1 MPTLRVYPSSV
12 LTAGPGFT
20 SAQLANVL
28 DNTTNY
34 ATYTGTVPVDG
45 VIGATLGFSM
55 TSLPDDALVSQI
67 TGTAIALTTSKNRM
81 AFQSVSLEDSD
92 GVLMDKTTL
101 KTLGT
106 GYTTCPVV
114 FYQAD
119 MAGLVVNTLKDPSL
133 RWTFL
138 FRSLYGS
145 ASSTTRWQ
153 KAYLDVV
160 YTTLTYPKVDDH
172 MLTMHSV

>member
-28 DNTTNY
+28 NNTTNY
-34 ATYTGTVPVDG
+34 ATYTGTVPVGG
-45 VIGATLGFSM
+45 VIGGTLGFSM
-55 TSLPDDALVSQI
+55 SALPDDALVSQI
-67 TGTAIALTTSKNRM
+67 TATVIARSSATNRM
-81 AFQSVSLEDSD
+81 AFQSVYMEDSD
-92 GVLMDKTTL
+92 GILIDKTAL
-101 KTLGT
+101 KNLGT
-106 GYTTCPVV
+106 GNTTCPVV

-153 KAYLDVV
+153 KAYLDIAYNVW
-160 YTTLTYPKVDDH
+160 TSPKIDDY